1 MKNSLGFP
9 PLPRHNIS
17 AALQRMIRSFAQL
30 FALER
35 EDEVE
40 MEIGFPMDV
49 QHVSHIGM
57 DVEGI
62 GTLNNWVGD
71 PELLSLSVPA
81 LTVEEIERV
90 LVQTSDVIIAN
101 GSLNQGFQIPGLEA
115 SV

>member
-9 PLPRHNIS
+9 PMPRHNIS
-17 AALQRMIRSFAQL
+17 AALQRLIRSFAQL

-40 MEIGFPMDV
+40 MEIGLPTDV

-57 DVEGI
+57 DVKGI

-71 PELLSLSVPA
+71 SELLSLSVPA
-81 LTVEEIERV
+81 LTVEENDRV
-90 LVQTSDVIIAN
+90 LAQTSDAIVGN
-101 GSLNQGFQIPGLEA
+101 GSLGNW
-115 SV
+115 S